1 VVGGTG
7 VDYPVGG
14 WGSQRHGVVGGG
26 EGVGVP
32 ASTQRGPCGVGDVPI
47 GWSGGGAG
55 FVGGAPY
62 GGTP

>member
-1 VVGGTG
+1 LA
-7 VDYPVGG
+7 
-14 WGSQRHGVVGGG
+14 SQPPANGDHGVV
-26 EGVGVP
+26 VDIP
-32 ASTQRGPCGVGDVPI
+32 T